1 MSAHQ
6 TKDLVKRELKR
17 RKAPRHGL
25 SIVWVILWSPVLWI
39 LTGLLIVSLWRFP
52 KDFFNGLAASS
63 FAFAFALGSV
73 LFVCFPC
80 RPLYVFGHELT
91 HWFAAVLTGHKADF
105 PRLGLQKGS
114 VNVTQPTLFIALAPY
129 FLPFFLILS
138 AIAIAITRLF
148 WHNAPS
154 LFWNLAFAWLGLC
167 YSYHIVLTILALA
180 HGQSDL
186 QFRGPVLSYSV
197 IVFGNFLVLYLSL
210 VLVSQNWRAG
220 WNIPW
225 QLTQTLINKCVN
237 YSGLSV

>member
-1 MSAHQ
+1 MTTQKA
-6 TKDLVKRELKR
+6 VEYAKRELKR

-25 SIVWVILWSPVLWI
+25 SIVWVILWTPVLWF
-39 LTGLLIVSLWRFP
+39 LVGLLVVSLWQFP
-52 KDFFNGLAASS
+52 KDFFTGLKAAS

-80 RPLYVFGHELT
+80 RPVYVFGHELT

-138 AIAIAITRLF
+138 AIALAIIRIF
-148 WHNAPS
+148 WHEAPV

-167 YSYHIVLTILALA
+167 YSYHLVLTILALGR
-180 HGQSDL
+180 GQSDL

-197 IVFGNFLVLYLSL
+197 IVFGNLLVLYLSL
-210 VLVSQNWRAG
+210 VLVSQNWRGG

-225 QLTQTLINKCVN
+225 QLTKNFLNKCIN
-237 YSGLSV
+237 FF

>member
-1 MSAHQ
+1 MITRKAKQ
-6 TKDLVKRELKR
+6 QAQRELKR

-25 SIVWVILWSPVLWI
+25 SIVWVILWSPVLWM
-39 LTGLLIVSLWRFP
+39 LTGLLAVSLWRFP

-91 HWFAAVLTGHKADF
+91 HWLAALVTGHKADF

-129 FLPFFLILS
+129 FFPFLLFLS
-138 AIAIAITRLF
+138 AIAIAIIRLF
-148 WHNAPS
+148 WHNAPA
-154 LFWNLAFAWLGLC
+154 LFWNFAFAWLGLC

-197 IVFGNFLVLYLSL
+197 ILFGNFLVLYLSM
-210 VLVSQNWRAG
+210 VLISQNWRGG
-220 WNIPW
+220 WEIPW
-225 QLTQTLINKCVN
+225 QLIKTLINKCVTCF
-237 YSGLSV
+237 G